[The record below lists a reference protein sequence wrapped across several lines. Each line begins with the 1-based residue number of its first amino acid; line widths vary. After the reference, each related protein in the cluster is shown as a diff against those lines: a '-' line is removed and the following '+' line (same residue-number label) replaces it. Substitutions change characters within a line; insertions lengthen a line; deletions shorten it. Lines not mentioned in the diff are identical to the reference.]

1 MGAAIY
7 NFLVYLFTNA
17 GMAQMN
23 TDRIVSAGMFNFGM
37 FLANV
42 SMALTLVWFTY
53 KSILMRR
60 TPLVFLLA
68 GSIFLCGVGHLGHVL
83 PFPDSFAQIIEIAGA
98 GLSLFTAWVLFQ
110 RRHFILSAIYQF
122 KYIVGLL
129 NTIDRGDDTPKEE

>member
-1 MGAAIY
+1 MGQAVY
-7 NFLVYLFTNA
+7 NFLVYLFTHA
-17 GMAQMN
+17 GMTQMN
-23 TDRIVSAGMFNFGM
+23 NDRIVSAGLFNFGM
-37 FLANV
+37 FIANV

-60 TPLVFLLA
+60 TPLVFLFA

-83 PFPDSFAQIIEIAGA
+83 PFPDWFAQMVEIAGA

-110 RRHFILSAIYQF
+110 HRHFILSAIYQF

-129 NTIDRGDDTPKEE
+129 NSLDKTGGSAKE